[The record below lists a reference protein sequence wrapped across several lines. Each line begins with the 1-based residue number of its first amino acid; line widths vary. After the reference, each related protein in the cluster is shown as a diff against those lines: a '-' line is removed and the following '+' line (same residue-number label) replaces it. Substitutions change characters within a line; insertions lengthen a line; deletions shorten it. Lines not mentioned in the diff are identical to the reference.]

1 MARQC
6 ARLALALQ
14 GLNRYNDKKMA
25 ERPNPEEI
33 LSQVQKEE
41 RAELSGKLKVF
52 LGAAP
57 GVGKTF
63 SMLEAARLKQEEGLD
78 VVVGVVETHGREET
92 QERLAGLETLPR
104 RKIFYH
110 NVELHE
116 FDLDAAISR
125 APALILVDE
134 LAHTNAPGSRHIKR
148 WQDVQELLACGIDVY
163 TTVNIGHLESLNDIV
178 SQVTGVTIRETIP
191 DSIIEKASSV
201 ELVDL
206 PPEELIERLKDGKVY
221 LSEQARIAEK
231 NFFKIGNLT
240 ALRELALRMT
250 AERVNAQVQARRG
263 KEPDEKTWPTT
274 EKLLVCVGPG
284 PGSAKL
290 VRTAK
295 RMAAA
300 FQAEWT
306 AVFVDSAR
314 RVSSLAARNAAID
327 NLRLAEKLGA
337 ETITLTGMNVAE
349 EIVSFARSKN
359 MTKIIIGKNPRRSF
373 KDYWKGPNLL
383 DEVIRTS
390 GEIEVCAVM
399 GSSGVLAHPAALPSR
414 EKLSLV
420 NYGLAFGIF
429 LLCTGMSFLVYSRLS
444 LINIVM
450 IYLLG
455 TVVVASRGDRW
466 VSVWMSVLSVLAFDF
481 FFVAPRFDFAVSDG
495 QYILTFGIF
504 LAVSLL
510 ISYLSVAI
518 RRQAEIAQINERR
531 SAALHGLSRRLTV
544 AIGTENILA
553 VAVPYL
559 AEVFDGAVAVFLPDQ
574 KGNVVLNEWIPKAEN
589 IDSKELTIAQ
599 WAYDIGQAAGFGTQT
614 LPFLDAIYLPLKGA
628 NALVG
633 TLRLK
638 PKEKNRLLIP
648 EQLYLAEA
656 FSNQIALALEVYRL
670 QETTRQSQIEVESEK
685 MRNSL
690 LSSVSHDLRTPLAAI
705 IGSASTLL
713 EQDSFADVKEAKEL
727 IKNIYDSGLGLSR
740 LVANLLHATQLE
752 AGAIPLNLKK
762 VSLEEI
768 LESAIHKLGA
778 VLAGKALNMSI
789 PGDFPLIPVD
799 DVLFEQVFINLFDN
813 AAKYSPADS
822 PLDISAIVEGRECLV
837 QIADRGPGLDPQEAE
852 QIFDKFYRGAQ
863 AKQKMGTGLGLT
875 ICRAIVKAHG
885 GKIWVENREGG
896 GSAFKILIPLDA
908 SHA

>member
-1 MARQC
+1 
-6 ARLALALQ
+6 
-14 GLNRYNDKKMA
+14 MA
-25 ERPNPEEI
+25 ERPSPEEI

-41 RAELSGKLKVF
+41 HAELSGKLKVF

-63 SMLEAARLKQEEGLD
+63 SMLEAARLRQEEGLD
-78 VVVGVVETHGREET
+78 VLVGVVETHGREET
-92 QERLAGLETLPR
+92 QERLAGLEVLPR
-104 RKIFYH
+104 KKILYH
-110 NVELHE
+110 NVELQE
-116 FDLDAAISR
+116 FDLDAAILR

-134 LAHTNAPGSRHIKR
+134 LAHTNAAGSRHVKR

-163 TTVNIGHLESLNDIV
+163 TTVNIGHLESLNDVV
-178 SQVTGVTIRETIP
+178 SQITGVTIRETIP
-191 DSIIEKASSV
+191 DFIIENASSV

-263 KEPDEKTWPTT
+263 KEPDEKTWPTA
-274 EKLLVCVGPG
+274 EKILVCVGPG

-290 VRTAK
+290 VRAAK
-295 RMAAA
+295 RMASAL
-300 FQAEWT
+300 QAEWT
-306 AVFVDSAR
+306 AVFVDSAGR
-314 RVSSLAARNAAID
+314 ISSSSARDAAID
-327 NLRLAEKLGA
+327 NLRLAEQLGA

-359 MTKIIIGKNPRRSF
+359 ITKIIMGKSPKRSF
-373 KDYWKGPNLL
+373 KDYWRGENLL
-383 DEVIRTS
+383 EEVIRKS

-399 GSSGVLAHPAALPSR
+399 GSLGGSAQPEPEAPRDNSSS
-414 EKLSLV
+414 SL
-420 NYGLAFGIF
+420 NYALAFGTF
-429 LLCTGMSFLVYSRLS
+429 LLCTLISFLVYSHLS
-444 LINIVM
+444 LINIIM

-455 TVVVASRGDRW
+455 TVLVASRGDRW
-466 VSVWMSVLSVLAFDF
+466 VSAWMSVLSVLAFDF
-481 FFVAPRFDFAVSDG
+481 FFVAPRFNFAISDS
-495 QYILTFGIF
+495 QYVLTFIIF

-510 ISYLSVAI
+510 ISHLSVAI

-531 SAALHGLSRRLTV
+531 SAALHGLSRRLAV
-544 AIGTENILA
+544 AIGTEGILA
-553 VAVPYL
+553 VAIPHL
-559 AEVFDGAVAVFLPDQ
+559 AEVFDGLVAVFLPDK
-574 KGNVVLNEWIPKAEN
+574 KGNVTLSEWVPKEES
-589 IDSKELTIAQ
+589 IDAKELTIAQ
-599 WAYDIGQAAGFGTQT
+599 WVYDIGQAAGFGTQT

-628 NALVG
+628 NASVG

-638 PKEKNRLLIP
+638 PKDKNRLLIP

-670 QETTRQSQIEVESEK
+670 QETTRQSQLEIESEK

-713 EQDSFADVKEAKEL
+713 ERNSFADVEEVKEL
-727 IKNIYDSGLGLSR
+727 IKNIHDSSLGLSR

-752 AGAIPLNLKK
+752 AGGILLNRKK
-762 VSLEEI
+762 ASLEEI
-768 LESAIHKLGA
+768 LESSIHKLGA
-778 VLAGKALNMSI
+778 AFSGKVLNINI
-789 PGDFPLIPVD
+789 PENFPLIEVD

-813 AAKYSPADS
+813 ATKYSPADS
-822 PLDISAIVEGRECLV
+822 PLDISASIEGGECLI
-837 QIADRGPGLDPQEAE
+837 QISDRGPGLDPADAE

-863 AKQKMGTGLGLT
+863 AQQKMGTGLGLT
-875 ICRAIVKAHG
+875 ICRAIIKAHG
-885 GKIWVENREGG
+885 GKIWVENRAGG
-896 GSAFKILIPLDA
+896 GAVFKILIPLDVF
-908 SHA
+908 HV

>member
-1 MARQC
+1 MP
-6 ARLALALQ
+6 
-14 GLNRYNDKKMA
+14 D
-25 ERPNPEEI
+25 RPNPEEI
-33 LSQVQKEE
+33 LSQVQQEE
-41 RAELSGKLKVF
+41 NAELLGKLKVF

-92 QERLAGLETLPR
+92 QERLAGLEVLPR
-104 RKIFYH
+104 KKILYH
-110 NVELHE
+110 NVELPE
-116 FDLDAAISR
+116 FDLDAAIKR

-134 LAHTNAPGSRHIKR
+134 LAHSNAPGSRHVKR

-163 TTVNIGHLESLNDIV
+163 TTVNIGHLESLNDVV
-178 SQVTGVTIRETIP
+178 SQITGITIRETIP
-191 DSIIEKASSV
+191 DSIIEKAASV

-221 LSEQARIAEK
+221 FSDQARIAEK

-263 KEPDEKTWPTT
+263 QEPDGKTWPTT
-274 EKLLVCVGPG
+274 ERILVCVGPG

-290 VRTAK
+290 VRAAK

-300 FQAEWT
+300 LRAEWT

-314 RVSSLAARNAAID
+314 RISSPAFRDAAIE
-327 NLRLAEKLGA
+327 NLRLAEKLGS
-337 ETITLTGMNVAE
+337 ETITLTGMDVAE

-359 MTKIIIGKNPRRSF
+359 VTKIIIGKNAKKSF
-373 KDYWKGPNLL
+373 KDFWKGPDLL
-383 DEVIRTS
+383 DEVIRKS
-390 GEIEVCAVM
+390 EEIEVCVVM
-399 GSSGVLAHPAALPSR
+399 GSPEKTVKKTPEEAR

-420 NYGLAFGIF
+420 NYGIAFGIF
-429 LLCTGMSFLVYSRLS
+429 ILCTLVSFLVYAHLS
-444 LINIVM
+444 LINIIM

-455 TVVVASRGDRW
+455 TVVVASRGERW
-466 VSVWMSVLSVLAFDF
+466 VSIWMSVLSVLAFDF
-481 FFVAPRFDFAVSDG
+481 FFVSPRFNFAASDG
-495 QYILTFGIF
+495 QYVLTFLIV

-510 ISYLSVAI
+510 ISHLSSAI
-518 RRQAEIAQINERR
+518 RRQADIAQINERR
-531 SAALHGLSRRLTV
+531 TAALHGLSRRLAV
-544 AIGTENILA
+544 AIGIENILS

-559 AEVFDGAVAVFLPDQ
+559 TEVFDGSVAVFLPDS
-574 KGNVVLNEWIPKAEN
+574 KGNLALREAAPKEEKA
-589 IDSKELTIAQ
+589 DAKELTIAQ
-599 WAYDIGQAAGFGTQT
+599 WVYDIGQSAGFGTQT

-628 NALVG
+628 NSSVG
-633 TLRLK
+633 ALRLK
-638 PKEKNRLLIP
+638 PKDKNRLLIP
-648 EQLYLAEA
+648 EQLFLVEA

-670 QETTRQSQIEVESEK
+670 QDSARQSQIEIESEK

-713 EQDSFADVKEAKEL
+713 ERDSWKDIKEAKDL
-727 IKNIYDSGLGLSR
+727 IKNIYDSGLSLSR
-740 LVANLLHATQLE
+740 LVGNLLHATRLD
-752 AGAIPLNLKK
+752 AGAIPLNRRK
-762 VSLEEI
+762 VSLDEI
-768 LESAIHKLGA
+768 LESAIHKLES
-778 VLAGKALNMSI
+778 VLAGKAFNINI
-789 PGDFPLIPVD
+789 PKDFPLIPVD
-799 DVLFEQVFINLFDN
+799 DVLFEQVFINLLDN

-822 PLDISAIVEGRECLV
+822 PLDISASIEGEQCLI

-852 QIFDKFYRGAQ
+852 QIFDKFYRGSQ
-863 AKQKMGTGLGLT
+863 AKQKVGTGLGLT

-896 GSAFKILIPLDA
+896 GSVFKILIPLVEA
-908 SHA
+908 HV

>member
-1 MARQC
+1 MP
-6 ARLALALQ
+6 
-14 GLNRYNDKKMA
+14 D
-25 ERPNPEEI
+25 RPNPEEI
-33 LSQVQKEE
+33 LSQIQKEE
-41 RAELSGKLKVF
+41 HAELSGKLKVF

-63 SMLEAARLKQEEGLD
+63 SMLEAARLKKEEGLD

-92 QERLAGLETLPR
+92 QERLAGLEILS
-104 RKIFYH
+104 RKKILYH
-110 NVELHE
+110 SVELQE
-116 FDLDAAISR
+116 FDLDAAILR

-134 LAHTNAPGSRHIKR
+134 LAHTNAPGSRHVKR

-178 SQVTGVTIRETIP
+178 SQITGITIRETIP
-191 DSIIEKASSV
+191 DSIIENASSV

-250 AERVNAQVQARRG
+250 AEGVNAQVQARRG
-263 KEPDEKTWPTT
+263 KDPDEKTWPTA

-290 VRTAK
+290 VRAAK

-300 FQAEWT
+300 LKAEWT
-306 AVFVDSAR
+306 AVFVDSSR
-314 RVSSLAARNAAID
+314 RVSSPTDRNAAID

-349 EIVSFARSKN
+349 EIVSFSRSKN
-359 MTKIIIGKNPRRSF
+359 ITKIIMGKSPKRSL
-373 KDYWKGPNLL
+373 KDYWKGDNLL
-383 DEVIRTS
+383 EEVIRKS

-399 GSSGVLAHPAALPSR
+399 GSVGETVNSTTEKPR
-414 EKLSLV
+414 EKTSWF
-420 NYGLAFGIF
+420 NYAVAFGTFI
-429 LLCTGMSFLVYSRLS
+429 LCTGLSFLVYSHLS
-444 LINIVM
+444 LINIIM

-481 FFVAPRFDFAVSDG
+481 FFVEPRFNFAVSDS
-495 QYILTFGIF
+495 QYVLTFIIF
-504 LAVSLL
+504 LAVSLF
-510 ISYLSVAI
+510 ISHLSVAI

-531 SAALHGLSRRLTV
+531 SAALHGLSRRLAI
-544 AIGTENILA
+544 AIGTENILS
-553 VAVPYL
+553 VAVPHL
-559 AEVFDGAVAVFLPDQ
+559 AEVFDGAVAVFLPDK
-574 KGNVVLNEWIPKAEN
+574 KGNVVLTEWVSKKEA
-589 IDSKELTIAQ
+589 IDAKELTVAQ
-599 WAYDIGQAAGFGTQT
+599 WVYDIGQAAGFGTQT

-638 PKEKNRLLIP
+638 PKDQNRLLIP

-670 QETTRQSQIEVESEK
+670 QETSRQSQLEIESEK

-690 LSSVSHDLRTPLAAI
+690 LTSVSHDLRTPLAAI

-713 EQDSFADVKEAKEL
+713 ERDSFSDVKEVKEL
-727 IKNIYDSGLGLSR
+727 IKNIRDSSLGLSR
-740 LVANLLHATQLE
+740 LVSNLLHATQLDS
-752 AGAIPLNLKK
+752 GAIPLNRKK

-768 LESAIHKLGA
+768 LESAIQKLGTLFSGK
-778 VLAGKALNMSI
+778 VLNINI
-789 PGDFPLIPVD
+789 PEDFPLIEID

-813 AAKYSPADS
+813 AAKYSPVDS
-822 PLDISAIVEGRECLV
+822 PLDISASVEGGECLI
-837 QIADRGPGLDPQEAE
+837 QISDRGPGLDPKEAE
-852 QIFDKFYRGAQ
+852 QIFDKFYRGAR
-863 AKQKMGTGLGLT
+863 AKEKIGTGLGLT

-896 GSAFKILIPLDA
+896 GAVFKILISLDHSLA
-908 SHA
+908 

>member
-1 MARQC
+1 MP
-6 ARLALALQ
+6 
-14 GLNRYNDKKMA
+14 

-33 LSQVQKEE
+33 LSQVQQEE
-41 RAELSGKLKVF
+41 NTELLGKLKVF

-92 QERLAGLETLPR
+92 QERLAGLEVLPR
-104 RKIFYH
+104 KKILYH
-110 NVELHE
+110 NVELLE
-116 FDLDAAISR
+116 FDLDAAIRR

-134 LAHTNAPGSRHIKR
+134 LAHSNAPGSRHVKR

-163 TTVNIGHLESLNDIV
+163 TTVNIGHLESLNDVV
-178 SQVTGVTIRETIP
+178 SQITGVRIRETIP
-191 DSIIEKASSV
+191 DSIIEKAASV

-206 PPEELIERLKDGKVY
+206 PPEELIERLQDGKVY
-221 LSEQARIAEK
+221 LSDQARIAEK

-263 KEPDEKTWPTT
+263 KEPDGKTWPTT
-274 EKLLVCVGPG
+274 ERILVCVGPG

-290 VRTAK
+290 VRAGK

-300 FQAEWT
+300 LRAEWT
-306 AVFVDSAR
+306 AVFVDSAKR
-314 RVSSLAARNAAID
+314 ISSLTFRDAAIE

-337 ETITLTGMNVAE
+337 ETITLTGIDVAE

-359 MTKIIIGKNPRRSF
+359 VTKIIIGKNAKKSF
-373 KDYWKGPNLL
+373 KDYWKGQDLL
-383 DEVIRTS
+383 DEVIRKS
-390 GEIEVCAVM
+390 GEIEVCVAM
-399 GSSGVLAHPAALPSR
+399 GSSEGVVKKTAEEAR

-420 NYGLAFGIF
+420 NYGIAFGVF
-429 LLCTGMSFLVYSRLS
+429 LLCTLVSFLVYAHLS
-444 LINIVM
+444 LINIIM

-455 TVVVASRGDRW
+455 TVVVAARGDRW
-466 VSVWMSVLSVLAFDF
+466 VSIWMSVLSVLAFDF
-481 FFVAPRFDFAVSDG
+481 FFVSPRFNFAVSDG
-495 QYILTFGIF
+495 QYVLTFLIV

-510 ISYLSVAI
+510 ISHLSSAI

-531 SAALHGLSRRLTV
+531 TAALHGLSRRLAV
-544 AIGTENILA
+544 ALGTENILS

-559 AEVFDGAVAVFLPDQ
+559 AEVFDGSAAVFLPDS
-574 KGNVVLNEWIPKAEN
+574 KGNLVLKEAAPKEEKA
-589 IDSKELTIAQ
+589 DAKELTIAQ
-599 WAYDIGQAAGFGTQT
+599 WVYDIGQSAGFGTQT
-614 LPFLDAIYLPLKGA
+614 LPFLDAIYLPLKGS

-633 TLRLK
+633 ALRLK
-638 PKEKNRLLIP
+638 SKDKNRLLIP
-648 EQLYLAEA
+648 EQLFLLEA

-670 QETTRQSQIEVESEK
+670 QETTRQSQIEIESEK

-713 EQDSFADVKEAKEL
+713 ERDSWTDIKAAKNL
-727 IKNIYDSGLGLSR
+727 IKNIYDSGLSLSR
-740 LVANLLHATQLE
+740 LVGNLLHATRLD
-752 AGAIPLNLKK
+752 AGAIPLNRRK
-762 VSLEEI
+762 VSLDEI
-768 LESAIHKLGA
+768 LESAIHKLEA
-778 VLAGKALNMSI
+778 VLAGKAFNIDI
-789 PGDFPLIPVD
+789 PKDFPLIPVD
-799 DVLFEQVFINLFDN
+799 DVLFEQVFINLLDN
-813 AAKYSPADS
+813 AAKYAPADS
-822 PLDISAIVEGRECLV
+822 PLDISASVEGGQCLI

-852 QIFDKFYRGAQ
+852 QIFDKFYRGSQ
-863 AKQKMGTGLGLT
+863 AKQKVGTGLGLT

-896 GSAFKILIPLDA
+896 GSVFKILIPLVE